1 MAFGVV
7 ATPSIVDPHVVTDGP
22 AQLLQPLMESCE
34 ARLSFSI
41 IGGGI
46 HEHADPARP
55 LRLLRVCREGPRGS
69 AAERGNELSSSDV
82 DWHVTLPWGS
92 CPCNRGK
99 ISRFD
104 DGVSVGSSATGRYA
118 SGGRAMSASPQK
130 RTNSRCLD
138 LSLCQKQSF
147 TGLRKKVGAHPP
159 CALPS
164 SF

>member
-7 ATPSIVDPHVVTDGP
+7 ATPSIVDPHVVTDSP

-46 HEHADPARP
+46 HEHADPAHP

-69 AAERGNELSSSDV
+69 AAECGNELSSSDV

-104 DGVSVGSSATGRYA
+104 DG
-118 SGGRAMSASPQK
+118 
-130 RTNSRCLD
+130 TNNAFAL
-138 LSLCQKQSF
+138 QQP
-147 TGLRKKVGAHPP
+147 GAAH
-159 CALPS
+159 
-164 SF
+164 